1 VLSANRAVPPAEVH
15 GEKLGGISSRH
26 LVPRSGD
33 RITDR
38 YATAMAASLNSE
50 ATPTRLLID
59 GVWSDALDGRTIEV
73 RNPATDELLARV
85 PNAGRGE
92 TRAAIEAAE
101 RALPAWRERPA
112 AERGSILRAWG
123 GLMLRDRERLAR
135 LMTLEQG
142 KPLAEARVEIA
153 YAASFL
159 EWFGEEARR
168 IYGETIPATTADKR
182 LLILPRPIGVTAAI
196 TPWNFPAA
204 MITRK
209 SGAALAAG
217 CPQIVKPSELT
228 PLSAFALAELAIEAG
243 VPKGVFQVI
252 TGEPAAIGEELLG
265 HPAVRKLSFTGS
277 TEVGQLLARG
287 SATNLTRLSL
297 ELGGHAPFIVFA
309 DADLDRAVEG
319 AIASKFRNAGQTCVC
334 ANRIYVE
341 APIAE
346 AFSARL
352 ASAAAAL
359 VVGDGL
365 TDGTHIGPLIEDSAV
380 VKALAHIDDAR
391 QRGARLLCGGGRAR
405 VPGKADRFVQPTVLA
420 DADHTMLCAREET
433 FGPVAPIFTFT
444 SEAEVIERANGT
456 PYGLAAYFY
465 TRDASRLMRVAEA
478 LEFGIVGANDAL
490 PATAQAPFGGVKHSG
505 YGKEGGR
512 AGLEEYLVRRY
523 LCWRL

>member
-1 VLSANRAVPPAEVH
+1 MPDPSL
-15 GEKLGGISSRH
+15 
-26 LVPRSGD
+26 
-33 RITDR
+33 TDV
-38 YATAMAASLNSE
+38 
-50 ATPTRLLID
+50 TPTQLLID
-59 GVWSDALDGRTIEV
+59 GAWCDALDGGTIEV

-85 PNAGRGE
+85 PNAGRVE
-92 TRAAIEAAE
+92 TAQAIAAAE
-101 RALPAWRERPA
+101 RALPAWRDRPA
-112 AERGSILRAWG
+112 AERGAILRAWA

-142 KPLAEARVEIA
+142 KPLAESRVEIA

-168 IYGETIPATTADKR
+168 VYGETIPASTADKR
-182 LLILPRPIGVTAAI
+182 LMILPQAIGVTAAI

-209 SGAALAAG
+209 AGAALAAG

-228 PLSAFALAELAIEAG
+228 PLSALALASLAIEAG
-243 VPKGVFQVI
+243 VPAGVLQVI
-252 TGEPAAIGEELLG
+252 TGEPAAIGAEFLG
-265 HPAVRKLSFTGS
+265 HRAVRKLSFTGS
-277 TEVGQLLARG
+277 TEVGQLLVRG

-341 APIAE
+341 AGIAE
-346 AFSARL
+346 EFSARL
-352 ASAAAAL
+352 ARAAAAL

-365 TDGTHIGPLIEDSAV
+365 AEGTQIGPLIEESAV
-380 VKALAHIDDAR
+380 AKAIAHIEDAR
-391 QRGARLLCGGGRAR
+391 QRGARVLCGGGRAR
-405 VPGKADRFVQPTVLA
+405 VAGRADRFVQPTVLA
-420 DADHTMLCAREET
+420 NADHGMLCAREET
-433 FGPVAPIFTFT
+433 FGPVAPIFSFT
-444 SEAEVIERANGT
+444 SEQEVIARANDT

-465 TRDASRLMRVAEA
+465 TRDASRLMRMAEA
-478 LEFGIVGANDAL
+478 LEYGIVGANDAL

-512 AGLEEYLVRRY
+512 AGIEEYLVRRY